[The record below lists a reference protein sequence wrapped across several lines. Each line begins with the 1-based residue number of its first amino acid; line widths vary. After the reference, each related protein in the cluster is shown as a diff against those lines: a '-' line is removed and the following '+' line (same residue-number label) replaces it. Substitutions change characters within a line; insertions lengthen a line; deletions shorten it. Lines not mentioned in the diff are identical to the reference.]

1 MVRCFLLLSIR
12 LFAPMTPLAITAMI
26 LAALAF
32 EFVLVVRQ
40 PYHALTSLREYGTVV
55 ADRKLRAVG
64 TIAGISGV
72 KWSRQWVG
80 TTGVQ

>member
-1 MVRCFLLLSIR
+1 
-12 LFAPMTPLAITAMI
+12 MI
-26 LAALAF
+26 LATLAF
-32 EFVLVVRQ
+32 EFALVVRQ
-40 PYHALTSLREYGTVV
+40 PYHALTSLHEYGTVV

-72 KWSRQWVG
+72 KWPRQWVG